1 MSDNKSAL
9 LEALLGDIVD
19 DIKKGADTKLAD
31 LEKTIT
37 EKVDSMRTRMDEA
50 LSALDGLLTNKPL
63 VVNLGTVQEPKNQI
77 VHSSFSKII
86 KVLGAAKRKEKNIM
100 LVGGAGGGKT
110 HLVKQIAESL
120 NLKFY
125 PMSVGLQTTKSDLL
139 GFINANG
146 VYMPSVIRH
155 AYENGGVLLLDEF
168 DAAHAGVV
176 TILNSLLANGHASFP
191 DKVIEKNKDFVCI
204 CACNTYGRG
213 ANVDY
218 VGRNRLD
225 GATLDRFIVINVDY
239 DENLESSLTDNE
251 QWFGVVK
258 KIRQNIQD
266 QGIKMIVSPRASMD
280 GADLLDAGFGIAEVV
295 DMVILKGVDED
306 TKQKVL
312 RYVDFDKFTSTPK
325 PVKKT
330 KTKTKGAC
338 VVDVSSPKHVD
349 DEYLNIQVN
358 FDNKT
363 YKVNSSE
370 YTSGTVLNRDNF
382 GGSSCVTIDG
392 GYTTFLSGNALYI
405 KGTEGKWMVF
415 DRPDYWVDANVSDF
429 IGDLKKYANTYHG
442 TIKIKIEITHQN
454 ATHTIYFPAKD

>member
-1 MSDNKSAL
+1 MGDNKSAL

-37 EKVDSMRTRMDEA
+37 EKVDGMRTRMDEA

-120 NLKFY
+120 NLQFY

-191 DKVIEKNKDFVCI
+191 DKVIEKHKDFVCI

-251 QWFGVVK
+251 RWFGVVQR
-258 KIRQNIQD
+258 IRQNIQD

-330 KTKTKGAC
+330 KTKRVC
-338 VVDVSSPKHVD
+338 VVDVPLPKPAD
-349 DEYLNIQVN
+349 DGCLNIHVN
-358 FDNKT
+358 FDERI
-363 YKVNSSE
+363 YKVDLARHV
-370 YTSGTVLNRDNF
+370 YITALNEDNF
-382 GGSSCVTIDG
+382 SGSARVTIG
-392 GYTTFLSGNALYI
+392 KSFTTYLSNNILYI
-405 KGTEGKWMVF
+405 KGTDGEWMAF
-415 DRPDYWVDANVSDF
+415 DRPDYWGDASVNNF
-429 IGDLKKYANTYHG
+429 ICDLKNHVKTYSG
-442 TIKIKIEITHQN
+442 NRNIKLEITYQG
-454 ATHTIYFPAKD
+454 ATHTIYFQAKD

>member
-37 EKVDSMRTRMDEA
+37 EKVDDMRTRMDEA

-120 NLKFY
+120 NLQFY

-191 DKVIEKNKDFVCI
+191 DKVIEKHKDFVCI

-251 QWFGVVK
+251 RWFGVVQR
-258 KIRQNIQD
+258 IRQNIQD

-312 RYVDFDKFTSTPK
+312 RYVDFYKFMHSPK

-330 KTKTKGAC
+330 RTKGAC
-338 VVDVSSPKHVD
+338 AVDVPLPKPVD

-358 FDNKT
+358 FDDRT
-363 YKVNSSE
+363 YRVDLTKDTHVTVLDRDIFDGSACITIGEE
-370 YTSGTVLNRDNF
+370 YTT
-382 GGSSCVTIDG
+382 
-392 GYTTFLSGNALYI
+392 YLSDETLYI
-405 KGTEGKWMVF
+405 KGTEGKWMAF
-415 DRPDYWVDANVSDF
+415 DRPDYWGDATVYNF
-429 IGDLKKYANTYHG
+429 ICGLKKYAKTYRG
-442 TIKIKIEITHQN
+442 IRKIKLEITHQS

>member
-77 VHSSFSKII
+77 VHSAFGKII
-86 KVLGAAKRKEKNIM
+86 KVLSSAKRKEKNIM

-176 TILNSLLANGHASFP
+176 TILNSLLANGHAIFP
-191 DKVIEKNKDFVCI
+191 DKVIEKHKDFVCI

-251 QWFGVVK
+251 RWFGVVQ
-258 KIRQNIQD
+258 KIRKNIQD

-312 RYVDFDKFTSTPK
+312 RGVDFHKFTSTPK
-325 PVKKT
+325 PVRKT
-330 KTKTKGAC
+330 KTKAVC
-338 VVDVSSPKHVD
+338 VVDVPLQKPVD
-349 DEYLNIQVN
+349 DGYLNIQVN
-358 FDNKT
+358 FDDRIYRVDLTKDADVT
-363 YKVNSSE
+363 ALNSE
-370 YTSGTVLNRDNF
+370 NF
-382 GGSSCVTIDG
+382 GGSARVLIG
-392 GYTTFLSGNALYI
+392 KNYTTYLSDGILYI
-405 KGTEGKWMVF
+405 KGTEGSWMAF
-415 DRPDYWVDANVSDF
+415 DRPDYWGDAAVNNF
-429 IGDLKKYANTYHG
+429 ICDLKNHVKTYCG
-442 TIKIKIEITHQN
+442 TRKIKLEITYRS